1 MPRNNFTYR
10 LHYNTLMVK
19 VRLLY
24 VFYLPSMWVKLTN
37 VDELEPL
44 CDLAVRS
51 LDEIID
57 HQKYPVK
64 AAEIST
70 KARRSLGI
78 GYIGL
83 AHYLA
88 KKGYKYDQKLAWRQV
103 DKLTEAFQ
111 FYLLSASNDLAKEK
125 GQCASFRQNKICR
138 RYTTY

>member
-1 MPRNNFTYR
+1 MNQ
-10 LHYNTLMVK
+10 K
-19 VRLLY
+19 
-24 VFYLPSMWVKLTN
+24 S
-37 VDELEPL
+37 L

-70 KARRSLGI
+70 KKRRSLGV

-88 KKGYKYDQKLAWRQV
+88 KKGYKYEHKLAWRQV

-111 FYLLSASNDLAKEK
+111 YFLLKASKEVAQEK
-125 GQCASFRQNKICR
+125 GECEYFKRTKYSDGVLPID
-138 RYTTY
+138 TYKKKLMNQLTIGNTLTIGNG